1 METEGVAFGGAS
13 SFAIEVADVSRAATV
28 AAMNDGVDLT
38 DVQAV
43 LEVMAAVAHVLSFLV
58 LTARTL
64 MGVGTVMTS
73 KNGLM

>member
-1 METEGVAFGGAS
+1 MTPAKETYANLSTDIKGG
-13 SFAIEVADVSRAATV
+13 
-28 AAMNDGVDLT
+28 
-38 DVQAV
+38 AV